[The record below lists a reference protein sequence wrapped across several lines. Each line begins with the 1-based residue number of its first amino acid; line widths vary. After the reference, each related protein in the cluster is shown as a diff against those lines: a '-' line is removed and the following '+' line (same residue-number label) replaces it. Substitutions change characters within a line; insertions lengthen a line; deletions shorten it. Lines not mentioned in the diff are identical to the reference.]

1 MKVTKKT
8 RLLAKLKRVALFSG
22 WCDQRGV
29 TFKIENPEGIRGYR
43 ADETSKEFSVDL
55 YRNGALVLADAT
67 ARCEGGTAAPFVET
81 EDFATKGDTVK
92 VVAHIDPA
100 KTDFDQR
107 DAELEFEVTA

>member
-1 MKVTKKT
+1 M
-8 RLLAKLKRVALFSG
+8 
-22 WCDQRGV
+22 
-29 TFKIENPEGIRGYR
+29 TFKVENPEGIRGCR

-67 ARCEGGTAAPFVET
+67 ARCEGGTAPFVEA
-81 EDFATKGDTVK
+81 EDFAAKGDTVK

-107 DAELEFEVTA
+107 DAELEFEVPA